1 MLSLP
6 PSVHVF
12 ISRDPINMR
21 MSFDALE
28 NRVRVVLQENPMSG
42 HLFVFTNKRRD
53 HLKILMWDRHGWS
66 ILYKRL
72 EVGTFKLPEVNDVP
86 DGGRVQVEAAELA
99 LMLEGIELAG
109 AKRRKRWVPGQLGA
123 PKAPALTSV

>member
-6 PSVHVF
+6 PTVRVF
-12 ISRDPINMR
+12 IARAPVDMR
-21 MSFDALE
+21 KSFDGLE
-28 NRVRVVLQENPMSG
+28 NAVRAVLKEDPMTG

-53 HLKILMWDRHGWS
+53 RMKILMWDRHGWA

-72 EVGTFKLPEVNDVP
+72 EIGTFNLP
-86 DGGRVQVEAAELA
+86 DGEHADRIEVEAADLA

-109 AKRRKRWVPGQLGA
+109 ARRRKRWVPNQTNCLASTA
-123 PKAPALTSV
+123 PM